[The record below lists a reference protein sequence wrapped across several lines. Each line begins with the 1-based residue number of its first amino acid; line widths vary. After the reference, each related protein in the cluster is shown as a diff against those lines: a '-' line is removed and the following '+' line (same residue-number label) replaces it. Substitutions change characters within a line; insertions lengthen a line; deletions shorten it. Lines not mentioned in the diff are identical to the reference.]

1 MTELQKKSF
10 CNPLFEAVQMN
21 RIFPDGKTF
30 VDCQPKQSYDK
41 ILEAFHTENKKP
53 GFDLKQFVL
62 NHFDLPVP
70 HSVHYSS
77 DPTKPVASNIESLW
91 DVLTREPDTENGS
104 LIPLPFPYIVPG
116 GRFGEIYYWDSYFT
130 MLGLKTS
137 GRYDMIENMI
147 GNFSYLID
155 TLGYIPNG
163 NRTYFIGRS
172 QPPFY
177 AQMIKLLAD
186 KKGDAIYLQYLPQL
200 EKEYQFWMKGAEE
213 LNGKN
218 KMLFHC
224 VLMPDGAVLN
234 RYKDE
239 WSSPRPES
247 YREDVELAQQ
257 ATDTVK
263 PSVYGHLRAG
273 AESGWDFSSR
283 WFKEPGVF
291 SSIHC
296 TGIIPVDLNCLL
308 LNLEQ
313 TLAHAYEL
321 KGEAG
326 QSIRMLLA
334 AEKRKQ
340 AIDKYCWNES
350 AGFYMDFDW
359 SANEQKKAMSLAGIC
374 PLYFKIADNQK
385 AGRVREQIERLFLK
399 DGGVVTT
406 LETTGQQWD
415 APNGW
420 APLQWMTI
428 QGLENYGFTE
438 LAGEIARR
446 WIQLNTAVFK
456 RTGKLMEKYNVMDTH
471 LEAGGGEYEGQD
483 GFGWTNGVLLALIH
497 QYGAAK

>member
-1 MTELQKKSF
+1 MTEIQKNSF
-10 CNPLFEAVQMN
+10 SHPLFEAVQLN

-30 VDCQPKQSYDK
+30 VDCQPKQSYDE
-41 ILEAFHTENKKP
+41 ILEAYHAENKKT

-62 NHFDLPVP
+62 THFDLPIP

-77 DPTKPVASNIESLW
+77 DTTKPVAANIESLW
-91 DVLTREPDTENGS
+91 NVLTREPDTENGS
-104 LIPLPFPYIVPG
+104 LIPLPFPYVVPG

-200 EKEYQFWMKGAEE
+200 EKEYQFWMKGAAVLNEE
-213 LNGKN
+213 N
-218 KMLFHC
+218 KALFHC
-224 VLMPDGAVLN
+224 VRMSDGSVLN

-247 YREDVELAQQ
+247 FREDVELAQE
-257 ATDTVK
+257 ATDTDK

-283 WFKEPGVF
+283 WFKNPGDF

-296 TGIIPVDLNCLL
+296 SDIIPVDLNCLL
-308 LNLEQ
+308 LSLEQ
-313 TLAHAYEL
+313 TLAYAYEL
-321 KGEAG
+321 KGESG
-326 QSIRMLLA
+326 LSIQLILA
-334 AEKRKQ
+334 ADKRKK
-340 AIDKYCWNES
+340 AVEKYCWNEA
-350 AGFYMDFDW
+350 AGFYMDVDW
-359 SANEQKKAMSLAGIC
+359 VEGKQKTALTLAGIS

-385 AGRVREQIERLFLK
+385 AERVQVLIRDLFLK
-399 DGGVVTT
+399 DGGVVST
-406 LETTGQQWD
+406 LEATGQQWD

-428 QGLENYGFTE
+428 KGLEHYGYSAT
-438 LAGEIARR
+438 AKEIARR
-446 WIQLNTAVFK
+446 WIRLNTDVFK
-456 RTGKLMEKYNVMDTH
+456 RTGKLMEKYNVVNTH
-471 LEAGGGEYEGQD
+471 LDAGGGEYEGQD
-483 GFGWTNGVLLALIH
+483 GFGWTNGVLLALIS
-497 QYGAAK
+497 QYGAAD